1 MRDGRCGAETCL
13 VEPQRECGEDRI
25 RVGSAIAR
33 QSLVHMF
40 EAALQSNA
48 VTGKE
53 RELRRTM
60 RETFQSGEAVYGRDF
75 ADRVHL
81 FMDV

>member
-1 MRDGRCGAETCL
+1 
-13 VEPQRECGEDRI
+13 
-25 RVGSAIAR
+25 
-33 QSLVHMF
+33 MF

-60 RETFQSGEAVYGRDF
+60 RETFQSGEAVYRRDF